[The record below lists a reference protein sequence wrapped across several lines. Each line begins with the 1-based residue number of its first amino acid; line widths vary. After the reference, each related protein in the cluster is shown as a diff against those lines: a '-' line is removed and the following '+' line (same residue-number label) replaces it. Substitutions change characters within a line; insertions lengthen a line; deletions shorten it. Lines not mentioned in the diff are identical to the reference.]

1 MAGAIARLFVQ
12 LGLNKA
18 EFDSGA
24 KSAKDSTFDLAGE
37 MRTATSASG
46 LLEGA
51 LKSAGILGLAY
62 LAREAVQAAY
72 DLAMVGAEA
81 ARVGTSFTAVAR
93 GVGASAEG
101 ISAAMDEATGR
112 VVDDEAL
119 MQTAAQGMIM
129 GLRLSEGAW
138 ADLAAGARYHAK
150 LIGQDTETVFS
161 GIVDSISRG
170 QPRMLQALS
179 FPGARDA
186 INQLSQELD
195 GAAASMTEAE
205 RQAAL
210 LELVMKTLADEQ
222 ARFGPLPDDA
232 IDSVDRLKVA
242 WGNLKEEIGEGLT
255 PILITATEDMLRLVD
270 AARQLKDSPIMD
282 LLLLGPKMA
291 GASAQ
296 FGSDIGEKIG
306 GMGADMLSELADAM
320 YDLSMAQ
327 ESLNL
332 ALAGGDVIEISAW
345 RAEVERLEALIPELL
360 TKSTEASSA
369 RWAAL
374 GASFSG
380 TAEAVSGVGDAAD
393 DVAGKLGTW
402 DAGFRQAGAS
412 ANNIWK
418 IIVKIRDDVNN
429 IDFDELES
437 GLQSALGSATSTL
450 AGLAGT
456 VDFSV
461 VEGLY
466 AEAQAQ
472 LEALYAEAADPF
484 KDMTEM
490 ELAYREQAIMDSL
503 RDTVGMYEDAG
514 EDSAKAFGD
523 AFEDMKST
531 VAAALQPTSV
541 SALDYL
547 PGREDAW
554 DENARRLD
562 AIAARGGAELV
573 AHPDWESML
582 MIPPDVMAA
591 GDEALKAWAQQTSDD
606 VRNLFRPDLLTGS
619 LDEMVETVRGY
630 VLDQEAREGTIEDV
644 TAAYQAK
651 YGGSAT
657 DAKKMA
663 KLLLGDTSQVGET
676 VADDLAAGM
685 KKSMGQGSLTAT
697 LVATWK
703 TDVDN
708 NKKDLQDAGGRIWDV
723 LFGGIRQAVKD
734 QDPSLIQV
742 IAEKVAPAVARI
754 LSNNWQGSN

>member
-195 GAAASMTEAE
+195 GAASSMTEAE

-232 IDSVDRLKVA
+232 IDSVDRFNVA
-242 WGNLKEEIGEGLT
+242 WGNVKETWGQAIVEGGNLVGVMDSLT
-255 PILITATEDMLRLVD
+255 RIAEFGWEGALQNQALAAASGDEM
-270 AARQLKDSPIMD
+270 ARQYLIFTVGLQQAELLIGAATASLHVMD
-282 LLLLGPKMA
+282 GAVGKVGDTVYYTVEAYEAAKAAAA
-291 GASAQ
+291 GAADETQ
-296 FGSDIGEKIG
+296 GVA
-306 GMGADMLSELADAM
+306 GAA
-320 YDLSMAQ
+320 
-327 ESLNL
+327 
-332 ALAGGDVIEISAW
+332 GDV
-345 RAEVERLEALIPELL
+345 
-360 TKSTEASSA
+360 SSA
-369 RWAAL
+369 A
-374 GASFSG
+374 G
-380 TAEAVSGVGDAAD
+380 
-393 DVAGKLGTW
+393 DVAGKLAAW

-412 ANNIWK
+412 ANNIRK
-418 IIVKIRDDVNN
+418 IIAGINYDLGNLDL
-429 IDFDELES
+429 DELGAGLES
-437 GLQSALGSATSTL
+437 ALSSAQSAA

-456 VDFSV
+456 ASFSV
-461 VEGLY
+461 AEGLY
-466 AEAQAQ
+466 ANAQAE
-472 LEALYAEAADPF
+472 LEALYAEAGAAGRN
-484 KDMTEM
+484 MTEL

-514 EDSAKAFGD
+514 KDSAEAFGD
-523 AFEDMKST
+523 AFDDMKSAA
-531 VAAALQPTSV
+531 AAALQPTSV
-541 SALDYL
+541 SALDFM

-562 AIAARGGAELV
+562 AIAARGSSELV
-573 AHPDWESML
+573 AHPDWASIL
-582 MIPPDVMAA
+582 MIPPDVLAA

-651 YGGSAT
+651 YGGSAA

-663 KLLLGDTSQVGET
+663 KMLLGDTSQVGET

-754 LSNNWQGSN
+754 LSNNWQGAN